1 MDIGQERTCHK
12 WTPQK
17 KIITMKSRNNDNK
30 KRNRIIDSWEAGNR
44 LCSHT
49 NSDSNNAIDAVMA
62 GFQLKTKK
70 AKEKLTIGNIPDGWR
85 TRTKV
90 N

>member
-17 KIITMKSRNNDNK
+17 KKIITMKSRNNDNK
-30 KRNRIIDSWEAGNR
+30 KRNTIIDSWEAGNR

-70 AKEKLTIGNIPDGWR
+70 PKKN
-85 TRTKV
+85 
-90 N
+90 